1 MKFKDMTS
9 EEAKKLVGKEMWK
22 KMQDTGLL
30 SGITGV
36 IVDSKFLIYKYDL
49 EHAYEVA
56 KSGRKIILGD
66 WD

>member
-1 MKFKDMTS
+1 MEFKDITS

-30 SGITGV
+30 SGITGI
-36 IVDSKFLIYKYDL
+36 IVRGKFLIYKHDL
-49 EHAYEVA
+49 EHAYHFA
-56 KSGRKIILGD
+56 KSGRKIGPWA

>member
-30 SGITGV
+30 SGITGI
-36 IVDSKFLIYKYDL
+36 IVDGKLLIYKHDL

-56 KSGRKIILGD
+56 KSGRKINLGD

>member
-1 MKFKDMTS
+1 MTPG
-9 EEAKKLVGKEMWK
+9 EAKKLAGKEMWK

-30 SGITGV
+30 SEITG
-36 IVDSKFLIYKYDL
+36 IIADSKFLIYKHDL

-56 KSGRKIILGD
+56 KSGRKINPGD